1 MKKSSFIGVLL
12 VLAAATM
19 FMGCQPKEVTSAKV
33 YIQQNDW
40 DKALEQLQKA
50 VELYPENPEA
60 WYLLGEAYGE
70 KGKFAEMIE
79 AFEKSIAV
87 DPKFEPQIKQTREK
101 FWVKSYNAG
110 VNGFNKQDMD
120 VAMKGFKEAT
130 ILMPDRA
137 DAYRNLAVAYANK
150 DMIDEAIATLKKAIE
165 IDPEDVGTMVNLG
178 TIYYQAGK
186 FEEAIDVFNKALEK
200 DPSNGQAIK
209 VLAFAYDQIGQSEK
223 ALEAYDKALQQD
235 PDNIDLIFNY
245 GRLFY
250 NKEDYANAIKW
261 FEKVLEQNPD
271 DYQAALSVGDA
282 YLRIADEYRNKAND
296 LDSNNGNIKEIES
309 LRKQAKDNYLK
320 AIPMLERAAELNPD
334 ESSIWH
340 NLGVAYIN
348 AGQPEKGKE
357 AFDKAEALK

>member
-1 MKKSSFIGVLL
+1 MKKGSFIGVLL
-12 VLAAATM
+12 VLAASMMLT
-19 FMGCQPKEVTSAKV
+19 GCQPKEVVSAKV
-33 YIQQNDW
+33 YIQNNDW
-40 DKALEQLQKA
+40 DKALEQLQQA
-50 VELYPENPEA
+50 VELYPENAEA
-60 WYLLGEAYGE
+60 WYLLGEAQGE
-70 KGKFAEMIE
+70 KGNYEEMTK
-79 AFEKSIAV
+79 AFDKSISV
-87 DPKFEPQIKQTREK
+87 DPKFEPNIKQTREK
-101 FWVKSYNAG
+101 FWVKTYNAG
-110 VNGFNKQDMD
+110 VNAFNKQDMD
-120 VAMKGFKEAT
+120 AAMKAFKEAT
-130 ILMPDRA
+130 IIMPDRV

-150 DMIDEAIATLKKAIE
+150 DMIDEAISTLKTAIE
-165 IDPEDVGTMVNLG
+165 LDPEDVGTMVNLG

-186 FEEAIDVFNKALEK
+186 YEEAIDVFNKALEK

-223 ALEAYDKALQQD
+223 ALESYDKALQQD

-250 NKEDYANAIKW
+250 NKEDYPNAIKW

-296 LDSNNGNIKEIES
+296 LDSNNGDVKEVKR
-309 LRKQAKDNYLK
+309 LREKAKENYLK